1 MGMTARSFASGTIS
15 FGLVTIPVKLYSTG
29 ESAVGITLNM
39 LHKKCGS
46 RLKQQY
52 ICPTDNEVVG
62 REDMVKGYEYAKG
75 QYVLFTEEELKAL
88 TPEATNAIEITEF
101 VPIEQV
107 DPIYFEKST
116 YLGPDRGGDRPY
128 RLLSQAMRETG
139 RAALARYR
147 ARGKD
152 YLVLMRPYEDG
163 LMMQHLRYA
172 DEVRSFTE
180 VPVAPAEVKEPEL
193 RLAIQLIEQIASDK
207 FQPEQYEDEVR
218 KRTRDLIEQKVQGQE
233 ITATPVEAPKAQI
246 IDLMEALKASLSTV
260 APAAPAAK
268 PVSIS
273 ARKGPKP
280 SPRAVAESTETA
292 DTAPRKKTGSKR

>member
-1 MGMTARSFASGTIS
+1 MAMTARSFASGTIS

-29 ESAVGITLNM
+29 ESSVGIQLNM

-88 TPEATNAIEITEF
+88 TPEATNSIEIAEF
-101 VPIEQV
+101 VPLEQV

-128 RLLSQAMRETG
+128 RLLSEAMRQTG

-152 YLVLMRPYEDG
+152 YLVLLRPFEEG
-163 LMMQHLRYA
+163 LILQQLRYA
-172 DEVRSFTE
+172 DEIRPFSE
-180 VPVAPAEVKEPEL
+180 IPVAPADVKEPEL
-193 RLAIQLIEQIASDK
+193 RLAMQLIEQIASDK
-207 FQPEQYEDEVR
+207 FQPDQYEDTVR
-218 KRTRDLIEQKVQGQE
+218 QSTRDLIEQKVQGQE
-233 ITATPVEAPKAQI
+233 ITAPAPEAPKAQI
-246 IDLMEALKASLSTV
+246 IDLMEALKASLSAV
-260 APAAPAAK
+260 QPAQAPAQ
-268 PVSIS
+268 PVPIS

-280 SPRAVAESTETA
+280 SPRTTAETTGTEV
-292 DTAPRKKTGSKR
+292 RKKTGSKR

>member
-1 MGMTARSFASGTIS
+1 MRMAARSFASGTIS

-29 ESAVGITLNM
+29 ESSVGIQLNM

-88 TPEATNAIEITEF
+88 TPEPTNAIEIVEF
-101 VPIEQV
+101 VPVDQV

-128 RLLSQAMRETG
+128 RLLSEAMRQTG

-152 YLVLMRPYEDG
+152 YLVLMRPFEEG
-163 LMMQHLRYA
+163 LILQQLRYA
-172 DEVRSFTE
+172 DEIRPFSE
-180 VPVAPAEVKEPEL
+180 IPVAPSEVKEPEL
-193 RLAIQLIEQIASDK
+193 RLAMQLIEQIATDK
-207 FQPEQYEDEVR
+207 FQPDQYEDTVR
-218 KRTRDLIEQKVQGQE
+218 QSTRDLIEKKVQGEE
-233 ITATPVEAPKAQI
+233 ITAVPQEAPKAQI
-246 IDLMEALKASLSTV
+246 IDLMEALKASLSSAQP
-260 APAAPAAK
+260 APKTAA
-268 PVSIS
+268 PVSI
-273 ARKGPKP
+273 ATRKGPKP
-280 SPRAVAESTETA
+280 SPRTA
-292 DTAPRKKTGSKR
+292 ASEDEVVEASPRKKSGGKR

>member
-1 MGMTARSFASGTIS
+1 MAMTARSFASGTIS

-29 ESAVGITLNM
+29 ESSVGIQLNM

-88 TPEATNAIEITEF
+88 TPEATNAIEINEF
-101 VPIEQV
+101 VPLEQV

-128 RLLSQAMRETG
+128 RLLSEAMRQTG

-147 ARGKD
+147 SRGKD
-152 YLVLMRPYEDG
+152 YLVLMRPFEDG
-163 LMMQHLRYA
+163 LILQQLRYA
-172 DEVRSFTE
+172 DEIRAFSE
-180 VPVAPAEVKEPEL
+180 IPVAPAEVKEPEL
-193 RLAIQLIEQIASDK
+193 RLAMQLIEQIASDK
-207 FQPEQYEDEVR
+207 FQPEQYEDTVR
-218 KRTRDLIEQKVQGQE
+218 QSTRDLIEKKVQGQE
-233 ITATPVEAPKAQI
+233 ITAPPAEAPKAQI
-246 IDLMEALKASLSTV
+246 IDLMEALKASLS
-260 APAAPAAK
+260 AAQPAARTEAK
-268 PVSIS
+268 PVSIA

-280 SPRAVAESTETA
+280 SPRIASADEGTEV
-292 DTAPRKKTGSKR
+292 RKKTGSKR

>member
-1 MGMTARSFASGTIS
+1 
-15 FGLVTIPVKLYSTG
+15 
-29 ESAVGITLNM
+29 
-39 LHKKCGS
+39 
-46 RLKQQY
+46 
-52 ICPTDNEVVG
+52 
-62 REDMVKGYEYAKG
+62 
-75 QYVLFTEEELKAL
+75 
-88 TPEATNAIEITEF
+88 

-152 YLVLMRPYEDG
+152 YLVLMRPYEEG

-233 ITATPVEAPKAQI
+233 ISAAPVEAPKAQI
-246 IDLMEALKASLSTV
+246 IDLMEALKASLANV
-260 APAAPAAK
+260 APAQPAAK
-268 PVSIS
+268 PVSIT

-280 SPRAVAESTETA
+280 SPRAVAEPAETA
-292 DTAPRKKTGSKR
+292 DTTPRKKTGSKR